1 MRPIKRLIATLTLV
15 LASAGTAQAATE
27 AAFATARQAGSEIA
41 DWISGLE
48 PKPKSLGVFSVRA
61 RAPLDQESA
70 DLVETATVQSL
81 MEKREPTIT
90 TCPVCKTKRVE
101 VRGDRL
107 TVDPDAAEIK
117 ALREQAK
124 ASGTEAFLV
133 VDLVPARLAV
143 NVAAQLMETSS
154 GQPLAT
160 KTFKVPSLAWSESAT
175 QVLFTLGPTFTDED
189 VGIVGNVL
197 VLQEIGFAKGG
208 LDLGFVN
215 AGARGSLVYL
225 LPTIGW
231 RGDFGAS
238 GVHTLKTVGLGYGIS
253 NTTAGLVG
261 RLGYEVFIGSFT
273 NIGIEASGLIPMQ
286 RREAGKEPLSATLTL
301 HIGFALGL

>member
-1 MRPIKRLIATLTLV
+1 MRPIKWLIVSLTL
-15 LASAGTAQAATE
+15 LSAFRASAATE
-27 AAFATARQAGSEIA
+27 ADFATAHQAGSEIA
-41 DWISGLE
+41 DWVAGLDA
-48 PKPKSLGVFSVRA
+48 KPKSLGVFAVRA
-61 RAPLDQESA
+61 RAPLDDETA
-70 DLVETATVQSL
+70 DLVENATVRAL
-81 MEKREPTIT
+81 MENKIATVT

-107 TVDPDAAEIK
+107 AVDPDAAEIK
-117 ALREQAK
+117 VLREQAK
-124 ASGTEAFLV
+124 ANGTEAFLV
-133 VDLVPARLAV
+133 MDVVPARLAV
-143 NVAAQLMETSS
+143 NIAAQLIETAS
-154 GQPLAT
+154 GQPIAT
-160 KTFKVPSLAWSESAT
+160 KSFKVPSLAWSESAT

-189 VGIVGNVL
+189 VGIVGNAL

-238 GVHTLKTVGLGYGIS
+238 GVHTLKTVGLGYGLS
-253 NTTAGLVG
+253 NSTAGLVG

-273 NIGIEASGLIPMQ
+273 NIGIEASGLIPIQ
-286 RREAGKEPLSATLTL
+286 RHEAGKEPLSATLTL